1 MHLAQIIT
9 EQLRSVLVMAAAG
22 VLTESIWQ
30 LKRKVQSVLC
40 KDPAGGVMTHTGRC
54 IAAIISAEIAFW
66 ACAFTILSLFLYY
79 SSFGLV
85 TFHGIVSFL
94 AGVLLWKKICCG
106 IIDAWVK
113 TDAAQNSVTA
123 AVSSTW
129 KKRGKKDTKKGRLK
143 EKKKKKKQSV
153 PQKRKAEERQLS
165 EENATEGV

>member
-40 KDPAGGVMTHTGRC
+40 KDPAGGVISHAGRR

-106 IIDAWVK
+106 IISAWVK
-113 TDAAQNSVTA
+113 DDEVQNSKTTA
-123 AVSSTW
+123 RSSTW
-129 KKRGKKDTKKGRLK
+129 LK
-143 EKKKKKKQSV
+143 HGNGDSSEDAPKNKKKKKRNSAKSSRTPGANGRSAEAGSV
-153 PQKRKAEERQLS
+153 KE
-165 EENATEGV
+165 